1 MDRFHDL
8 KSVAESRRHAIVAAR
23 VQPELPLAYWR
34 QAAHFTTPASDL
46 TMAQKAVEQGFAPA
60 LRMFEKFGITRDD
73 LAEAFGVARAEI
85 DAVADGPV
93 HAPLVLIDGEDA
105 QALDDVHVVKRGRTN
120 ATEVLRNARWGR
132 SLRFWRPS
140 GLELGY
146 ATDDLV
152 DVLAG
157 VAEGVDPKAFLIDGV
172 TWPKAERAD
181 ELAWLCDLLSQV
193 ENRLGLS
200 QNRIRVQFLV
210 ESASAVLRLPELIE
224 ATKERLCGVVFGI
237 ADHAA
242 ELGLPEI
249 RNDHPSSDFARIA
262 VVHAAAAAGVPAI
275 DAMTLAYPVADKSLD
290 LAANRTRLLSRLK
303 TCFDDARHGLAL
315 GMSGKWVGHPA
326 QLFACLVA
334 YRSALP
340 AARIDEEIRR
350 VEAYRASVAGEK
362 GATIIGGLMTDR
374 ANDRH
379 SRTLLRRAVAAGR
392 LDFHRAL
399 ALGVVSAHEGP

>member
-1 MDRFHDL
+1 MDRFQDL
-8 KSVAESRRHAIVAAR
+8 RTDAESRRHAIVDAR
-23 VQPELPLAYWR
+23 AQGELPLAYWR

-46 TMAQKAVEQGFAPA
+46 AMAQKAVEQGFAPA
-60 LRMFEKFGITRDD
+60 LRMFEKYGIGRDD
-73 LAEAFGVARAEI
+73 LAEAFGVARAEV
-85 DAVADGPV
+85 DVVADGPV
-93 HAPLVLIDGEDA
+93 NAPLVLIDGEDA
-105 QALDDVHVVKRGRTN
+105 QALDDANVVRRGRAN

-152 DVLAG
+152 DVLSGA
-157 VAEGVDPKAFLIDGV
+157 AEGLDPKAFPVDGV
-172 TWPKAERAD
+172 TWPKAGRAD
-181 ELAWLCDLLSQV
+181 ELAWLCDLLSRV
-193 ENRLGLS
+193 EERLGLP

-210 ESASAVLRLPELIE
+210 ESASAVLRLAELVD
-224 ATKERLCGVVFGI
+224 AARARLCGVVFGI

-275 DAMTLAYPVADKSLD
+275 DAMTLAYPVADKGLD
-290 LAANRTRLLSRLK
+290 VAANRKRLISRMK
-303 TCFDDARHGLAL
+303 TCFDDARHGLSL

-326 QLFACLVA
+326 QLLACLVA

-340 AARIDEEIRR
+340 AARIEEEVRR

-392 LDFHRAL
+392 LEFDRAL
-399 ALGVVSAHEGP
+399 ALGVVAAGERT